1 VSRQRLVPIL
11 WLIGAAA
18 AFPYVVFDFMH
29 ADGGVAR
36 ATVLT
41 NTLGMLTI
49 GIVGVILCRQVPEN
63 PIGWIY
69 LSTWT
74 YAGIT
79 QVIAEYATWT
89 ELHHRDAPLRAF
101 STWVTNWSWVP
112 LVCLLVLFPLLLYPD
127 GHLPSPR
134 WRRTG
139 QAAVVVSVL
148 WTVSFAFEGADYA
161 SPAGNDLPP
170 GNPVTPD
177 SLEPFFNGAKFVL
190 AFAFLGLVMAAVV
203 SLFLRYRRGNDTV
216 RAQLKWF
223 AFAGTTWIVLLAL
236 PVDHGNNGWVDVVMG
251 LAMPLMPIA
260 ICIAIT
266 RHGLYEI
273 DRIISRTLAYAVVT
287 GAVIATYALVVT
299 TITRLLPAHS
309 RLAVTIA
316 TLIAAVLFQPL
327 LHVVR
332 GVIDRRFNRASYD
345 AQLTIDGFG
354 ERLRH
359 EIDSRALSDD
369 LLGVV
374 SSTIEP
380 NGLRL
385 WLKDAT

>member
-1 VSRQRLVPIL
+1 
-11 WLIGAAA
+11 
-18 AFPYVVFDFMH
+18 
-29 ADGGVAR
+29 
-36 ATVLT
+36 
-41 NTLGMLTI
+41 
-49 GIVGVILCRQVPEN
+49 
-63 PIGWIY
+63 
-69 LSTWT
+69 
-74 YAGIT
+74 
-79 QVIAEYATWT
+79 
-89 ELHHRDAPLRAF
+89 
-101 STWVTNWSWVP
+101 
-112 LVCLLVLFPLLLYPD
+112 
-127 GHLPSPR
+127 
-134 WRRTG
+134 
-139 QAAVVVSVL
+139 
-148 WTVSFAFEGADYA
+148 
-161 SPAGNDLPP
+161 
-170 GNPVTPD
+170 
-177 SLEPFFNGAKFVL
+177 
-190 AFAFLGLVMAAVV
+190 
-203 SLFLRYRRGNDTV
+203 
-216 RAQLKWF
+216 
-223 AFAGTTWIVLLAL
+223 
-236 PVDHGNNGWVDVVMG
+236 
-251 LAMPLMPIA
+251 MPIA

-316 TLIAAVLFQPL
+316 TLIAAALFQPL